1 MWTCHGCTPHF
12 TFLRDLDFI
21 DEITKAVQ
29 NGQPLHLVPLVR
41 NFPAVDS
48 IVYDPNEAL
57 TCIQTTVSRN
67 HPIVLSGLQRIQSW
81 LKLHTP
87 LEGLRP
93 SRERPWRLI
102 FIVPSDE
109 TSFELQELR
118 GEAAD
123 ECAGKVHQYV
133 LRLDVFGQN

>member
-1 MWTCHGCTPHF
+1 MMWTYCGCTPCF
-12 TFLRDLDFI
+12 TFLQDADFI

-67 HPIVLSGLQRIQSW
+67 HPIVVSGLQRIQS
-81 LKLHTP
+81 
-87 LEGLRP
+87 
-93 SRERPWRLI
+93 
-102 FIVPSDE
+102 
-109 TSFELQELR
+109 
-118 GEAAD
+118 
-123 ECAGKVHQYV
+123 
-133 LRLDVFGQN
+133 